1 MTAWD
6 GGLTGV
12 VIAASAAA
20 SDPSRWD
27 RMLMALRE
35 RFGATATAIFAQPEG
50 PGRAS
55 ALSVTW
61 NLPEGSMQV
70 YLDRWVPEDPWFA
83 VARRVPMTSGDCY
96 IGRELCDWAVLERTD
111 FYNEF
116 AKSQGDGVRGLLA
129 LLVDDGRQPGG
140 APLTFLS
147 LYRAPGCEEFT
158 PDDRRALRAIHAP
171 LQMALRAHCTLGALR
186 QERRA
191 ADAALDVVDRPILV
205 LDRNGR
211 VLHANVAAMVGPARD
226 RWLAIRG
233 GRLVGLTSAA
243 PDAMPMLLRQ
253 ATSGCVQVARL
264 WRPMTPGSVR
274 CAVVRF
280 VPLAEDHACRLAWP
294 DGAMLLLIDEPAPD
308 VDAHR
313 AAALALHHRLTAAES
328 RVLTQLAD
336 GLGVADIAA
345 ANGVSVHTVRT
356 HLKHLFEKTG
366 TGRQSDLIRLLSGP

>member
-6 GGLTGV
+6 GGLTDV

-35 RFGATATAIFAQPEG
+35 RFDATATAIFSQPG
-50 PGRAS
+50 SPGGMPTLS
-55 ALSVTW
+55 AAW
-61 NLPEGSMQV
+61 NLPADGMRS
-70 YLDRWVPEDPWFA
+70 YLDRWVPDDPWLA
-83 VARRVPMTSGDCY
+83 VARRSPMVGGTCY
-96 IGRELCDWAVLERTD
+96 IGRELCDWAVLERTA

-129 LLVDDGRQPGG
+129 LLVDDGQQPGG
-140 APLTFLS
+140 APFTFLS
-147 LYRAPGCEEFT
+147 LYRAPGREEFT
-158 PDDRRALRAIHAP
+158 PDDRRALEAIHAP
-171 LQMALRAHCTLGALR
+171 LQMALRAHCTLSALR

-191 ADAALDVVDRPILV
+191 ADAALDVVDQPIVV

-211 VLHANVAAMVGPARD
+211 VLHANVAAMVGPVRE

-233 GRLVGLTSAA
+233 GRLVGLASAA
-243 PDAMPMLLRQ
+243 PDAVPMLLRQ
-253 ATSGCVQVARL
+253 AASGCVQVARL
-264 WRPMTPGSVR
+264 WCPTPSGGVR

-280 VPLAEDHACRLAWP
+280 VPLAEDNPCRSAWP
-294 DGAMLLLIDEPAPD
+294 DGAVLLLIDEPAPD

-313 AAALALHHRLTAAES
+313 AAALALHHRLTAAER
-328 RVLTQLAD
+328 RVLTQLAG
-336 GLGVADIAA
+336 GLGVADIAT

-366 TGRQSDLIRLLSGP
+366 TGRQSDLIRLLSGS